1 MEQNDVLS
9 PACTPA
15 GIMACPQGKT
25 EDGFEMQFGCNH
37 LAHYLLFQLLKPT
50 LIASSTSKFQSRV
63 INVSS
68 LGHRSSTVHL
78 DDLNFEAREYNKWA
92 SYGQSKTA
100 NIWMANEIER
110 RYASLGV
117 HGLSL
122 HPGAIQTNLQRHLDE
137 KTKKSF
143 ESIEIAKICKSP
155 EQGAATTVWAAVSPQ
170 WEGKGGR
177 YERLPP
183 LSLRD

>member
-1 MEQNDVLS
+1 
-9 PACTPA
+9 
-15 GIMACPQGKT
+15 MACPQGKT
-25 EDGFEMQFGCNH
+25 KDGFEMQFGCNH

-68 LGHRSSTVHL
+68 LGHRFSTVHP
-78 DDLNFEAREYNKWA
+78 DDLNFEAREYDKWA
-92 SYGQSKTA
+92 AYGQSKTA

-122 HPGAIQTNLQRHLDE
+122 HPGVIIETNLLRHFDE
-137 KTKKSF
+137 EMKKGF
-143 ESIEIAKICKSP
+143 ESMAKIFPEIPKSP